1 MGQWKKHYRLK
12 KKKKET
18 RQKFSVRK
26 EKLCLSYMD
35 SFKNNQTY
43 DQEEISEDDFVLTF
57 RRQYDCTWKIIL
69 KWEDIKRK

>member
-1 MGQWKKHYRLK
+1 MSQIQRKDHKYKVEKYGPVSINFLLEKTCRGYINVWANERNIIGK

-35 SFKNNQTY
+35 SFKNN
-43 DQEEISEDDFVLTF
+43 
-57 RRQYDCTWKIIL
+57 
-69 KWEDIKRK
+69 